1 MFWGICS
8 CLGGG
13 GVSLGERTR
22 GTRALQTPK
31 SQSTLERNGPRI
43 HGAKQETLV
52 FKAKGQDEEV
62 GLGGQGRTL
71 R

>member
-1 MFWGICS
+1 M
-8 CLGGG
+8 
-13 GVSLGERTR
+13 SLGERTR

-31 SQSTLERNGPRI
+31 SQSTLERKGPRI

-52 FKAKGQDEEV
+52 FKAKDQDEGV